1 MSKTIEDD
9 NGNEVVVFTQEELD
23 AQSAAIK
30 AEYEAKLIE
39 KDTHLKTKT
48 DEFIKGKQSQELKDI
63 ERDAAIAEAKRLA
76 AEAGE
81 KATQAEIR
89 RQNAIKEV
97 AMKKFTGDDTELR
110 AKFEESWNLVNLE
123 IKDDADIAK
132 KAELV
137 ANMSGL
143 NSAPQMNNLGAMS
156 MSSGYAPKVSAVEK
170 EKQDAEYNNFKSSL
184 GLDEFLPGEANKQ

>member
-156 MSSGYAPKVSAVEK
+156 MSGGYAPKVSAVEK
-170 EKQDAEYNNFKSSL
+170 EKQDAEYNNFKSLLS
-184 GLDEFLPGEANKQ
+184 LDEFLPGEANKQ

>member
-9 NGNEVVVFTQEELD
+9 QGNEVVVFTQEELD
-23 AQSAAIK
+23 AQSATIK
-30 AEYEAKLIE
+30 AEYEAKLLE
-39 KDTHLKTKT
+39 QANHLKTKT
-48 DEFIKGKQSQELKDI
+48 EEFVKGKQSQELKDI
-63 ERDAAIAEAKRLA
+63 ERDNAIAEAKRLA

-81 KATQAEIR
+81 KATQAEMR

-97 AMKKFTGDDTELR
+97 AMKKFTGDDAELR

-143 NSAPQMNNLGAMS
+143 NSAPQMNMGAMS

-184 GLDEFLPGEANKQ
+184 GLDEFLPAEPNK